1 MKKVSVALIVIIL
14 FNFIFNN
21 YIVYADPLTA
31 DDSTIKYSQDAYT
44 QLTEEGKVTLENT
57 QNLSVT
63 TSTVG
68 TIVGVFASVFAAP
81 AIAVSTMISTVANLG
96 GLYHTDSEFSADKIG
111 WFTINSLVFGEYLLF
126 NAKVYETNS
135 SLNPSITPTS
145 VSSIVDDLKNT
156 VLGVYE
162 LLRLVAIALMLVML
176 ILTGIYMGSATIA
189 EDKVRAKEVLKAW
202 GIRTCIYIVTSI
214 HCNRN

>member
-1 MKKVSVALIVIIL
+1 MKKVSIALIVIIL
-14 FNFIFNN
+14 FNFIFSN
-21 YIVYADPLTA
+21 YIVYADPLTT
-31 DDSTIKYSQDAYT
+31 DDSSIKYSQDSYT

-68 TIVGVFASVFAAP
+68 TIVGVFASLFAAP

-96 GLYHTDSEFSADKIG
+96 GFYHTDSEFSAANIG

-126 NAKVYETNS
+126 NAKIYETNT
-135 SLNPSITPTS
+135 SLNPSITLTP
-145 VSSIVDDLKNT
+145 VSSIVDELKST

-162 LLRLVAIALMLVML
+162 ILRLVAIALMLVML
-176 ILTGIYMGSATIA
+176 ILSGIYMGRATIA

-202 GIRTCIYIVTSI
+202 GTRNYIFNTTSLY
-214 HCNRN
+214 CNRH